1 MIEVLKNNVGRSFS
15 LNTSNGQHECGYIMP
30 FTIGDGYEWLR
41 FINVSSTVIPCY
53 RGNFFD
59 IVDIG
64 STIITDINVTIKEV
78 VYEITYIRI
87 ADITRFKILE

>member
-1 MIEVLKNNVGRSFS
+1 MLDVFINNVGRSFS

-30 FTIGDGYEWLR
+30 FPVGEFGWLR
-41 FINVSSTVIPCY
+41 FINVPRTVVPCY
-53 RGNFFD
+53 RGSIFSH
-59 IVDIG
+59 VDLDD
-64 STIITDINVTIKEV
+64 TIITDIDVTIKGE